1 MVTIKSTNRRHEF
14 WVSNG
19 EYSAVKRELYRKVN
33 AAGNFYF
40 GVRKPVA
47 IYGRSFS
54 DEQKQDLREMLNS
67 NFRIKNVLF
76 SDDFSSEE
84 SLQGH
89 TLRPSAAE
97 TKRSVFLT
105 ETVRNGQRIV
115 SGADI
120 VIAGDVNAGAE
131 LIAEGNIAVVGK
143 LRGLAHAGANG
154 DKSACIAATQ
164 MLSNQIRIAD
174 KIAIMPERKKTE
186 GPELASYIGDNIVIT
201 PLY

>member
-1 MVTIKSTNRRHEF
+1 
-14 WVSNG
+14 
-19 EYSAVKRELYRKVN
+19 
-33 AAGNFYF
+33 
-40 GVRKPVA
+40 
-47 IYGRSFS
+47 
-54 DEQKQDLREMLNS
+54 QDLREMLDS

-89 TLRPSAAE
+89 TVSSAAE

-186 GPELASYIGDNIVIT
+186 GPELARYIGDNIVIT
-201 PLY
+201 PLS